1 MTQDIRW
8 HQRFSNYRK
17 ALIQLRDAVQLSHQ
31 RELTPLEKQGLIQS
45 FEYTHEL
52 AWKTLKDFLQYRGS
66 TEEIYGSKDA
76 SRQAFA
82 NGIISDGETWMS
94 MVKSRNLTSH
104 TYDEETVEKI
114 VDVILGSYIFEFEK
128 LEEKL
133 ESLKQEELNNS

>member
-8 HQRFSNYRK
+8 HQRFSNYKK

-82 NGIISDGETWMS
+82 NGIIFDGETWMS